1 MGSPVERWKAMDHM
15 GEVGL
20 AERTHSKVVDSI
32 GKAGLAEWETKDSKL
47 AVNYCGDC
55 HGGKNSQPHPREL
68 VGK

>member
-32 GKAGLAEWETKDSKL
+32 GKAGLAEWETKDSKI
-47 AVNYCGDC
+47 AVKY
-55 HGGKNSQPHPREL
+55 
-68 VGK
+68 